1 VADLSMIYI
10 TADVVDA
17 SAELRC
23 TAHPKWWA
31 DADGTNLPDAVRNAI
46 SHFTDEHRVHVTS
59 CMCRD
64 RVTDGR
70 CVPHP
75 GIAITGSSSP
85 SGGEGR
91 G

>member
-1 VADLSMIYI
+1 MADLAMIYI

-23 TAHPKWWA
+23 TDHPKWWA
-31 DADGTNLPDAVRNAI
+31 DADETNLPDAVRSAI
-46 SHFTDEHRVHVTS
+46 AHFRDDHRVHVTG

-70 CVPHP
+70 CLPHP
-75 GIAITGSSSP
+75 GIVLTETRL

-91 G
+91 E